1 VQLAQAEALAAEYV
15 PRPQRAHVD
24 EETAPAVG
32 EKVPAGQ
39 TAHVLT
45 TLRTE

>member
-1 VQLAQAEALAAEYV
+1 LVQAEALAAEYV
-15 PRPQRAHVD
+15 PRPQRAHMD

-39 TAHVLT
+39 TAHVPT